1 MNMQHIDTTL
11 FFPMFLY
18 FYKNNKEIGRLFFY
32 IILSGLSF
40 YEFIDKKMYYFQ
52 YNDLN
57 EYNYFGDKCRILVT
71 QYFLTDIFF
80 VTNKSMLFHHIL
92 ILIGLSLSYYLNQ
105 AYYLTLYL
113 CLSEISS
120 IFLAS
125 NILNIYLNIHPKY
138 SNLCFMITFFI
149 FRILLL
155 PILTYIYSYNN
166 MVFTMLLID
175 DCLHGYWVITLSKK
189 FLIK

>member
-1 MNMQHIDTTL
+1 MIIQHIDTLL
-11 FFPMFLY
+11 FFPIFLY
-18 FYKNNKEIGRLFFY
+18 FFKINKEFGRLFFY
-32 IILSGLSF
+32 IVLTSLSF

-52 YNDLN
+52 HNDLN
-57 EYNYFGDKCRILVT
+57 EYNYIGDKCRIIVT
-71 QYFLTDIFF
+71 QFFLVDIFF
-80 VTNKSMLFHHIL
+80 VTNKPMLFHHIL
-92 ILIGLSLSYYLNQ
+92 VLFALGSSYMLNI

-113 CLSEISS
+113 SLNEISS
-120 IFLAS
+120 IFLALK
-125 NILNIYLNIHPKY
+125 ILKIFPKY

-166 MVFTMLLID
+166 LIFTILLLD
-175 DCLHGYWVITLSKK
+175 DCLHGYWVITLSKN

>member
-1 MNMQHIDTTL
+1 MNLQHIDTIL

-32 IILSGLSF
+32 IVLSSFSF

-57 EYNYFGDKCRILVT
+57 EYNYVGEKCRILVT
-71 QYFLTDIFF
+71 QYFLIDIFF
-80 VTNKSMLFHHIL
+80 LSKKAYLLHHML
-92 ILIGLSLSYYLNQ
+92 ILVALIRSYYFNQ

-113 CLSEISS
+113 SLNEISS
-120 IFLAS
+120 IFLAFK
-125 NILNIYLNIHPKY
+125 NLNLFPKY
-138 SNLCFMITFFI
+138 SNLLFIITFFI

-166 MVFTMLLID
+166 FVFTLLLLD